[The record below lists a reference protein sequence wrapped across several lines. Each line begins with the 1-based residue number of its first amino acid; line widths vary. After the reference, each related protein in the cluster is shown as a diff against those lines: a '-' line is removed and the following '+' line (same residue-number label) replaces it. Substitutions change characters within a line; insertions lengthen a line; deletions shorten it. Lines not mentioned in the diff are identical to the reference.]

1 MANDVKYNIED
12 LASMTAPAL
21 TDLLLEARGTA
32 SYKLLISDLAKA
44 IVENYA
50 GSSLA
55 GSAQSIKSAL
65 DSLNSSIIAPEND
78 MNWGDVRYRYKHYT
92 ISAWTTLLLA
102 RKETDRIKIFV
113 PFVNDN
119 GNKTLNSN
127 SFRIEYTDMNGNT
140 YFATEDT
147 PTSISG
153 SFSGVIIAMPLQA
166 GMSVLET
173 QMLTCAFNTSV
184 TINISRS

>member
-55 GSAQSIKSAL
+55 GSAQSVKAAL
-65 DSLNSSIIAPEND
+65 DSLNSRMPP
-78 MNWGDVRYRYKHYT
+78 
-92 ISAWTTLLLA
+92 
-102 RKETDRIKIFV
+102 IKIINVTSTEQTVTIDKDISTYTGILIGYYINNSSDITGVTFGYVQNFKSV
-113 PFVNDN
+113 PLIVYNTKNVSEYATLTYVDGTHLKAITTN
-119 GNKTLNSN
+119 TGN
-127 SFRIEYTDMNGNT
+127 RY
-140 YFATEDT
+140 
-147 PTSISG
+147 
-153 SFSGVIIAMPLQA
+153 VII
-166 GMSVLET
+166 T
-173 QMLTCAFNTSV
+173 FF
-184 TINISRS
+184 